1 MRASSGW
8 AVGFLAFLLV
18 LGVYEIGST
27 TPTNFVWGVM
37 DFPLASLIYH
47 SEYGVFDGY
56 NISPIAYPILSGSF
70 SLGGFHV
77 FPVFKGAKSVF
88 PAPGA
93 YGGYLIFS
101 LVSTEPV
108 NVSIYSQWD
117 LISSLGEGAPL
128 STFSDVTNLYISV
141 PCPEGLP
148 PALLKGFLD
157 AQLFPSPLLA
167 MTLSDSFIVSIEN
180 NQSADVF
187 VTIVNPVVSGFQI
200 TVNPTYLFFWA
211 ILIFSA
217 VFAILTMLS
226 EVVPRLTKED
236 IYERNIL
243 RSGFKIAFREPI
255 RIIFPYVL
263 FLVPASYLLLYLI
276 GSIGRFSLYWAPF
289 ITPFAVNDI
298 RMFGAYVPFAL
309 AAAATLPLFLVAHV
323 VVYSRIGAVILEV
336 EGGKER
342 MLMEGGSNLYL
353 LAGVLL
359 LALWLYIDYLFFTHL
374 MEIYLQLDLYTLA
387 NLAYFLIV
395 LIPIV
400 VFALSLVYTLRV
412 VSASADH
419 DERSPGDIVSEM
431 RRPYSKLLG
440 LLLLEIFIIIPV
452 GLALGILG
460 VYLLNPLTYPVL
472 LIYSPIVESSLIT
485 LLLSGSI
492 VFSVLVSFFF
502 TLPLI
507 LNTLLYFRLKPKSNQ
522 VESEE
527 DKKSPS
533 WFTD

>member
-128 STFSDVTNLYISV
+128 STFRDVTNLYISV

-323 VVYSRIGAVILEV
+323 VVYSRIGEVILEV

-359 LALWLYIDYLFFTHL
+359 LAIWLYIDYLFFTHL

-431 RRPYSKLLG
+431 RRPYSKLLR